1 MLLNVQNITKRFGGL
16 IAVANLS
23 FSVERGEIL
32 GLIGPNGSGKTTFMN
47 VLSGTFPADSG
58 KIEFD
63 GHDITNK
70 APHEIC
76 QLGIS
81 RTYQIPRPFPDLTA
95 LSNVA
100 VGVMC
105 GKRRP
110 HMGFGDALLD
120 ASHCLELVGLFGKR
134 NILARDLSLYD
145 LRVLEL
151 ARAIATTPKLI
162 LIDEVMAGLNPAESR
177 RAIKL
182 IRRMV
187 EEYRVTL
194 IWVEHV
200 MKIIME
206 ATDRVVVL
214 HHGEKL
220 VSGSPREV
228 SNDPKVIESYLGKKY
243 V

>member
-16 IAVANLS
+16 IAVSNLS

-32 GLIGPNGSGKTTFMN
+32 GLIGPNGAGKTTFMN

-76 QLGIS
+76 KLGIS

-95 LSNVA
+95 LLNVA

-110 HMGFGDALLD
+110 HMSFGDALLD
-120 ASHCLELVGLFGKR
+120 ASHCLEFVGLFGKR
-134 NILARDLSLYD
+134 NILARDLSLYE

-162 LIDEVMAGLNPAESR
+162 LIDEVMAGLNPAESL

-182 IRRMV
+182 IRRML
-187 EEYRVTL
+187 EEYHVTL
-194 IWVEHV
+194 IWIEHV

-206 ATDRVVVL
+206 ATDRIVVL
-214 HHGEKL
+214 HQGEKL

-243 V
+243 A

>member
-1 MLLNVQNITKRFGGL
+1 MLLNVESITKRFGGL
-16 IAVANLS
+16 VAVSNLS
-23 FSVERGEIL
+23 FTVEKGEIL
-32 GLIGPNGSGKTTFMN
+32 GLIGPNGAGKTTFMN
-47 VLSGTFPADSG
+47 VLSGAFPPDSG

-70 APHEIC
+70 TPHEIC
-76 QLGIS
+76 RLGIS

-95 LSNVA
+95 LLNVA

-110 HMGFGDALLD
+110 RMSFGDALLD
-120 ASHCLELVGLFGKR
+120 ASHCLEFVGLFGKR
-134 NILARDLSLYD
+134 NILARDLSLYE

-151 ARAIATTPKLI
+151 ARSIATTPKLI

-177 RAIKL
+177 HAIKL
-182 IRRMV
+182 IRRTID
-187 EEYRVTL
+187 EYHVTL
-194 IWVEHV
+194 IWIEHV

-214 HHGEKL
+214 HQGEKL

-228 SNDPKVIESYLGKKY
+228 ANDPKVIESYLGKKY

>member
-1 MLLNVQNITKRFGGL
+1 MLLNVDSITKRFGGL
-16 IAVANLS
+16 VAVSNLS
-23 FSVERGEIL
+23 FTVEKGEIL
-32 GLIGPNGSGKTTFMN
+32 GLIGPNGAGKTTFMN
-47 VLSGTFPADSG
+47 VLSGAFPTDSG
-58 KIEFD
+58 TIEFD
-63 GHDITNK
+63 GQDITNK
-70 APHEIC
+70 TPHEIC
-76 QLGIS
+76 RLGIS
-81 RTYQIPRPFPDLTA
+81 RTYQIPRPFPDLTT
-95 LSNVA
+95 LLNVA

-110 HMGFGDALLD
+110 HMSFGDALLD
-120 ASHCLELVGLFGKR
+120 ASHCLEFVGLFGKR

-162 LIDEVMAGLNPAESR
+162 LIDEVMAGLNSAESR

-182 IRRMV
+182 IRRTI
-187 EEYRVTL
+187 EEYHVTL
-194 IWVEHV
+194 IWIEHV

-214 HHGEKL
+214 HQGEKL

-228 SNDPKVIESYLGKKY
+228 ANDPKVIESYLGKKY

>member
-16 IAVANLS
+16 VAVSNLS
-23 FSVERGEIL
+23 FSVEKGEIL
-32 GLIGPNGSGKTTFMN
+32 GLIGPNGAGKTTFMN
-47 VLSGTFPADSG
+47 VLSGTFPADTG
-58 KIEFD
+58 KMEFD

-70 APHEIC
+70 APHEVC

-95 LSNVA
+95 LMNVA

-105 GKRRP
+105 GKERRN
-110 HMGFGDALLD
+110 MGYGDALLD
-120 ASHCLELVGLFGKR
+120 ASHCLEFFGLFGKR

-145 LRVLEL
+145 LRALEL
-151 ARAIATTPKLI
+151 ARAVATTPKLI
-162 LIDEVMAGLNPAESR
+162 LIDEVMAGLNPHESI

-187 EEYRVTL
+187 DEYHVTL
-194 IWVEHV
+194 IWIEHV

-206 ATDRVVVL
+206 TTDRVVVL

-220 VSGSPREV
+220 LEGAPREV
-228 SNDPKVIESYLGKKY
+228 ANDPKVIESYLGKKY
-243 V
+243 A